1 MPIAGLKKAS
11 IALALFN
18 EYCTSLCNNQTILY
32 LISGSLIMVAGGWD
46 GNKYQELVQIIDVS
60 TFRKVHLN
68 LQNYPIPVAAATGA
82 IVSGVP
88 VICGGYSYSAYASY
102 PQVFS
107 VL

>member
-1 MPIAGLKKAS
+1 MNT
-11 IALALFN
+11 ALV
-18 EYCTSLCNNQTILY
+18 CNNQTILY
-32 LISGSLIMVAGGWD
+32 SIPGSLIMVAGGWD

-60 TFRKVHLN
+60 TYRKVHLN
-68 LQNYPIPVAAATGA
+68 LQNYPIPVDAATGA

-107 VL
+107 VLTLISLLTL